1 LDAGQPCGPFLAK
14 RPQPLTVGEGDGN
27 MSIKDRWK
35 SLTPEQKEKAK
46 SAKTPEDILALAKED
61 GYELSDDELE
71 SIAGGDNWT
80 EQWD

>member
-1 LDAGQPCGPFLAK
+1 
-14 RPQPLTVGEGDGN
+14 